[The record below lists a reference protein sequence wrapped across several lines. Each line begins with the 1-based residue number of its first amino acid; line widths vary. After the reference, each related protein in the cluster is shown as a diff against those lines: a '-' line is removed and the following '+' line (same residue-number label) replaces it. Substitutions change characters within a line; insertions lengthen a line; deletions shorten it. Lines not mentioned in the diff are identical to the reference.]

1 MPGGGCV
8 GGAIPGG
15 GAIPTQLHRLEM
27 WRIVGKCVEREDEDT
42 KKISQR

>member
-27 WRIVGKCVEREDEDT
+27 WRIVGKCVKGRT
-42 KKISQR
+42 RTQKR